1 MTNFIIGFVIGIIV
15 GVVGLSII
23 ALNYSKKS

>member
-1 MTNFIIGFVIGIIV
+1 MTNFIIGFVVGILV

-23 ALNYSKKS
+23 ALKFSKKS

>member
-1 MTNFIIGFVIGIIV
+1 MTNFILGFVLGIIV

-23 ALNYSKKS
+23 AYKFSKK

>member
-1 MTNFIIGFVIGIIV
+1 MTNFIIGFVVGILV

-23 ALNYSKKS
+23 ALKLSKKS

>member
-15 GVVGLSII
+15 GVVGLVII
-23 ALNYSKKS
+23 AFKFSKKS